1 MLKNISPLLTP
12 ELLFGLAK
20 LGHGDD
26 VALVD
31 ANFPAD
37 RVAQQAGAMLVRL
50 PGLSTTEV
58 LQAVLSVLP
67 LDHFEHPNA
76 WTMEVVGDAQAVP
89 LPVAEFRQMLKASGE
104 AEPGTLERFAFYT
117 HASATRLVV
126 QTGDLR
132 KYANLLLRKGVISN
146 DGAAA

>member
-12 ELLFGLAK
+12 QLLFGLAK

-37 RVAQQAGAMLVRL
+37 RIAEQAHARLVHL
-50 PGLSTTEV
+50 PGLSTTQV

-67 LDHFEHPNA
+67 LDSFDSPCS
-76 WTMEVVGDAQAVP
+76 WTMQVVGDAQAVP
-89 LPVAEFRQMLKASGE
+89 VPVAEFKHALRAADE
-104 AEPGTLERFAFYT
+104 AAPGSLERFAFYE
-117 HASATRLVV
+117 HARSARLVV
-126 QTGDLR
+126 QTGDQR
-132 KYANLLLRKGVISN
+132 KYANILLRKGVIAT
-146 DGAAA
+146 D

>member
-1 MLKNISPLLTP
+1 MLKNISPILTP
-12 ELLFGLAK
+12 QLLFGLAK

-37 RVAQQAGAMLVRL
+37 RVAQQAGAMLVHL
-50 PGLSTTEV
+50 PGLSTTDV
-58 LQAVLSVLP
+58 LQAVLNVLP
-67 LDHFEHPNA
+67 LDTFDSHCT

-89 LPVAEFRQMLKASGE
+89 LPVAEFRQALTAQGE
-104 AEPGTLERFAFYT
+104 AAPATLERFAFYAQ
-117 HASATRLVV
+117 ASKARLVV

-132 KYANLLLRKGVISN
+132 KYANVLLRKGVIST
-146 DGAAA
+146 D

>member
-37 RVAQQAGAMLVRL
+37 RVAEQEPQVPQGTRSRSPSADR
-50 PGLSTTEV
+50 
-58 LQAVLSVLP
+58 
-67 LDHFEHPNA
+67 DHA
-76 WTMEVVGDAQAVP
+76 YCRRTCCRWGW
-89 LPVAEFRQMLKASGE
+89 R
-104 AEPGTLERFAFYT
+104 
-117 HASATRLVV
+117 
-126 QTGDLR
+126 
-132 KYANLLLRKGVISN
+132 IC
-146 DGAAA
+146 

>member
-12 ELLFGLAK
+12 QLLFGLAK

-37 RVAQQAGAMLVRL
+37 RIAEQAHARLVHL
-50 PGLSTTEV
+50 PGLSTTQV

-67 LDHFEHPNA
+67 LDSFDSPCS
-76 WTMEVVGDAQAVP
+76 WTMQVVGDAQAVP
-89 LPVAEFRQMLKASGE
+89 VPVAEFKQALRAANE
-104 AEPGTLERFAFYT
+104 AAPGSLERFAFYE
-117 HASATRLVV
+117 HARSARLVV
-126 QTGDLR
+126 QTGDPR
-132 KYANLLLRKGVISN
+132 KYANILLRKGVIAT
-146 DGAAA
+146 D

>member
-12 ELLFGLAK
+12 QLLFGLAK

-37 RVAQQAGAMLVRL
+37 RIAEQAHARLVHL
-50 PGLSTTEV
+50 PGLSTTQV

-67 LDHFEHPNA
+67 LDSFDSPCS
-76 WTMEVVGDAQAVP
+76 WTMQVVGDVQAVP
-89 LPVAEFRQMLKASGE
+89 VPVAEFKQALRAANE
-104 AEPGTLERFAFYT
+104 AAPGSLERFAFYE
-117 HASATRLVV
+117 HARSARLVV
-126 QTGDLR
+126 QTGDQR
-132 KYANLLLRKGVISN
+132 KYANILLRKGVIAT
-146 DGAAA
+146 D

>member
-37 RVAQQAGAMLVRL
+37 RI
-50 PGLSTTEV
+50 
-58 LQAVLSVLP
+58 
-67 LDHFEHPNA
+67 
-76 WTMEVVGDAQAVP
+76 
-89 LPVAEFRQMLKASGE
+89 AEQGMPCWCSCR
-104 AEPGTLERFAFYT
+104 
-117 HASATRLVV
+117 
-126 QTGDLR
+126 D
-132 KYANLLLRKGVISN
+132 
-146 DGAAA
+146 

>member
-12 ELLFGLAK
+12 QLLFGLAK
-20 LGHGDD
+20 LGHGDE

-37 RVAQQAGAMLVRL
+37 RIAEQAHARLVEL
-50 PGLSTTEV
+50 PGLSTTQV

-67 LDHFEHPNA
+67 LDHFDSPCS
-76 WTMEVVGDAQAVP
+76 WTMQVVGDAQAVP
-89 LPVAEFRQMLKASGE
+89 APVAEFKQALHVAGE
-104 AEPGTLERFAFYT
+104 ATPGSLERFAFYE
-117 HASATRLVV
+117 HARSARLVV

-132 KYANLLLRKGVISN
+132 KYANILLRKGVIAT
-146 DGAAA
+146 D

>member
-12 ELLFGLAK
+12 QLLFGLAK

-37 RVAQQAGAMLVRL
+37 RIAEQAHARLVQL
-50 PGLSTTEV
+50 PGLSTTQV

-67 LDHFEHPNA
+67 LDHFDSPCS
-76 WTMEVVGDAQAVP
+76 WTMQVVGDAQAVP
-89 LPVAEFRQMLKASGE
+89 APVAEFKQALHVAGE
-104 AEPGTLERFAFYT
+104 AAPGSLERFAFYE
-117 HASATRLVV
+117 HARSARLVV

-132 KYANLLLRKGVISN
+132 KYANILLRKGVIAT
-146 DGAAA
+146 D

>member
-12 ELLFGLAK
+12 QLLYGLAK

-37 RVAQQAGAMLVRL
+37 RIADQGQALLVHL
-50 PGLSTTEV
+50 PGVTSTQV

-67 LDHFEHPNA
+67 LDTFETPCA
-76 WTMEVVGDAQAVP
+76 WTMQVVSDAQAVP
-89 LPVAEFRQMLKASGE
+89 AAVAEFRQQLQTQGE
-104 AEPGTLERFAFYT
+104 AAPGSLERFAFYEQ
-117 HASATRLVV
+117 ARSARLVV

-132 KYANLLLRKGVISN
+132 KYANILLRKGVIST
-146 DGAAA
+146 D

>member
-12 ELLFGLAK
+12 SLLFGLAK

-37 RVAQQAGAMLVRL
+37 RIAEQAHAQLVQL
-50 PGLSTTEV
+50 PGLTTTQV
-58 LQAVLSVLP
+58 LEAVLSVLP
-67 LDHFEHPNA
+67 LDSFDSPCS
-76 WTMEVVGDAQAVP
+76 WTMQVVGDGQAVP
-89 LPVAEFRQMLKASGE
+89 APVAELRRALNDAGE
-104 AEPGTLERFAFYT
+104 DLPGNLERFAFYEQ
-117 HASATRLVV
+117 ARSARLVV

-132 KYANLLLRKGVISN
+132 KYANILLRKGVIAT
-146 DGAAA
+146 D

>member
-12 ELLFGLAK
+12 QLLFGLAK

-37 RVAQQAGAMLVRL
+37 RIAEQAHALLVQL
-50 PGLSTTEV
+50 PGLTTTQV
-58 LQAVLSVLP
+58 LEAVLSVLP
-67 LDHFEHPNA
+67 LDSFVSPCS
-76 WTMEVVGDAQAVP
+76 WTMQVVGDVQAVP
-89 LPVAEFRQMLKASGE
+89 APVTEFRRALNDAGE
-104 AEPGTLERFAFYT
+104 ELPDNLERFAFYEQ
-117 HASATRLVV
+117 ALSARLVV

-132 KYANLLLRKGVISN
+132 KYANILLRKGVISS
-146 DGAAA
+146 D

>member
-12 ELLFGLAK
+12 QLLYGLAK

-37 RVAQQAGAMLVRL
+37 RIADQAQALLVQL
-50 PGLSTTEV
+50 PGLSTTQV

-67 LDHFEHPNA
+67 LDAFDTPNS
-76 WTMEVVGDAQAVP
+76 WTMQVVGDAQAVP
-89 LPVAEFRQMLKASGE
+89 LAVAEFRQHLLSQGE
-104 AEPGTLERFAFYT
+104 AAPGSLERFAFYEQ
-117 HASATRLVV
+117 ASTARLIV

-132 KYANLLLRKGVISN
+132 KYANILLRKGVISS
-146 DGAAA
+146 D

>member
-12 ELLFGLAK
+12 QLLFGLAK

-37 RVAQQAGAMLVRL
+37 RIAEQAHARLVQL
-50 PGLSTTEV
+50 PGLSTTQV

-67 LDHFEHPNA
+67 LDHFDSPCS
-76 WTMEVVGDAQAVP
+76 WTMQVVGDAQAVP
-89 LPVAEFRQMLKASGE
+89 APVAEFKQALHAAGE
-104 AEPGTLERFAFYT
+104 ATPGSLERFAFYE
-117 HASATRLVV
+117 HARSARLVV

-132 KYANLLLRKGVISN
+132 KYANILLRKGVIAT
-146 DGAAA
+146 D

>member
-12 ELLFGLAK
+12 QLLFGLAK

-37 RVAQQAGAMLVRL
+37 RIAEQAHARLVHL
-50 PGLSTTEV
+50 PGLSTTQV

-67 LDHFEHPNA
+67 LDSFDSPCS
-76 WTMEVVGDAQAVP
+76 WTMQVVGDAQAVP
-89 LPVAEFRQMLKASGE
+89 VPVAEFKQALRAANE
-104 AEPGTLERFAFYT
+104 AAPGSLERFAFYE
-117 HASATRLVV
+117 HARSARLVV
-126 QTGDLR
+126 QTGDQR
-132 KYANLLLRKGVISN
+132 KYANILLRKGVIAT
-146 DGAAA
+146 D

>member
-12 ELLFGLAK
+12 QLLFGLAK

-37 RVAQQAGAMLVRL
+37 RIAEQAHARLVQL
-50 PGLSTTEV
+50 PGLSTTQV

-67 LDHFEHPNA
+67 LDHFDSPCS
-76 WTMEVVGDAQAVP
+76 WTMQVVGDAQAVP
-89 LPVAEFRQMLKASGE
+89 APVAEFKQALHVAGE
-104 AEPGTLERFAFYT
+104 ATPGSLERFAFYE
-117 HASATRLVV
+117 HARSARLVV

-132 KYANLLLRKGVISN
+132 KYANILLRKGVIAT
-146 DGAAA
+146 D

>member
-37 RVAQQAGAMLVRL
+37 RVAQQAGAMLVR
-50 PGLSTTEV
+50 
-58 LQAVLSVLP
+58 
-67 LDHFEHPNA
+67 
-76 WTMEVVGDAQAVP
+76 MEVVGDAQAVP

-146 DGAAA
+146 DGAAP

>member
-12 ELLFGLAK
+12 QLLFGLAK

-37 RVAQQAGAMLVRL
+37 RIAEQAHARLVQL
-50 PGLSTTEV
+50 PGLSTTQV

-67 LDHFEHPNA
+67 LDHFDSPCS
-76 WTMEVVGDAQAVP
+76 WTMQVVGDAQAVP
-89 LPVAEFRQMLKASGE
+89 PPVAEFKQALHVAGE
-104 AEPGTLERFAFYT
+104 ATPGSLERFAFYE
-117 HASATRLVV
+117 HARSARLVV

-132 KYANLLLRKGVISN
+132 KYANILLRKGVIAT
-146 DGAAA
+146 D

>member
-37 RVAQQAGAMLVRL
+37 RIAAQAHARLVHL
-50 PGLSTTEV
+50 PGLTTTQV

-67 LDHFEHPNA
+67 LDRFDSPCS
-76 WTMEVVGDAQAVP
+76 WTMQVVGDAQAVP
-89 LPVAEFRQMLKASGE
+89 APVAEFKQALHAVDE
-104 AEPGTLERFAFYT
+104 AAPGSLERFAFYEQ
-117 HASATRLVV
+117 ARSARLVV

-132 KYANLLLRKGVISN
+132 KYANILLRKGVIAT
-146 DGAAA
+146 D

>member
-1 MLKNISPLLTP
+1 MLKNISPILTP
-12 ELLFGLAK
+12 QLLFGLAK

-37 RVAQQAGAMLVRL
+37 RVAQQAGAMLVHV

-58 LQAVLSVLP
+58 LQAVLSVLS
-67 LDHFEHPNA
+67 LDTFDSPCA

-89 LPVAEFRQMLKASGE
+89 KPVTEFRQTLTALGE
-104 AEPGTLERFAFYT
+104 APAGTLERFAFYAQ
-117 HASATRLVV
+117 ASTARLVV

-132 KYANLLLRKGVISN
+132 KYANILLRKGVIST
-146 DGAAA
+146 D

>member
-12 ELLFGLAK
+12 QLLFGLAK

-37 RVAQQAGAMLVRL
+37 RIAEQAHARLVQL
-50 PGLSTTEV
+50 PGLSTTQV

-67 LDHFEHPNA
+67 LDHFDSPCS
-76 WTMEVVGDAQAVP
+76 WTMQVVGDAQAVP
-89 LPVAEFRQMLKASGE
+89 PPVAEFKQALHVAGE
-104 AEPGTLERFAFYT
+104 ATPGSLERFAFYE
-117 HASATRLVV
+117 HARSARLVV
-126 QTGDLR
+126 QTGDQR
-132 KYANLLLRKGVISN
+132 KYANILLRKGVIAT
-146 DGAAA
+146 D

>member
-12 ELLFGLAK
+12 QLLYGLAK

-37 RVAQQAGAMLVRL
+37 RIAEQAQALRVHL
-50 PGLSTTEV
+50 PGISTTQV
-58 LQAVLSVLP
+58 LEAVLSVLP
-67 LDHFEHPNA
+67 LDTFDTPCT
-76 WTMEVVGDAQAVP
+76 WTMQVVGDAQAVP
-89 LPVAEFRQMLKASGE
+89 VPVAEFAQHLQSQGE
-104 AEPGTLERFAFYT
+104 AAPGSLERFAFYEQART
-117 HASATRLVV
+117 ARLVV

-132 KYANLLLRKGVISN
+132 KYANILLRKGVIST
-146 DGAAA
+146 D

>member
-12 ELLFGLAK
+12 QLLYGLAK

-37 RVAQQAGAMLVRL
+37 RIADQAQALLVQL
-50 PGLSTTEV
+50 PGLTTTQV
-58 LQAVLSVLP
+58 LEAVLSVLP
-67 LDHFEHPNA
+67 LDAFDTPST
-76 WTMEVVGDAQAVP
+76 WTMQVVGDAHAVP
-89 LPVAEFRQMLKASGE
+89 VAVAEFQQHLQAQGE
-104 AEPGTLERFAFYT
+104 AAPGSLERFAFYEQART
-117 HASATRLVV
+117 ARLVV

-132 KYANLLLRKGVISN
+132 KYANILLRKGVIST
-146 DGAAA
+146 D

>member
-12 ELLFGLAK
+12 QLLYGLAK

-37 RVAQQAGAMLVRL
+37 RIADQAEALLVQL
-50 PGLSTTEV
+50 PGLSTTQV

-67 LDHFEHPNA
+67 LDAVDTPNS
-76 WTMEVVGDAQAVP
+76 WTMQVVGDAQAVP
-89 LPVAEFRQMLKASGE
+89 AAVTEFRQHLLAQGE
-104 AEPGTLERFAFYT
+104 AAPGSLERFAFYEQART
-117 HASATRLVV
+117 ARLLV

-132 KYANLLLRKGVISN
+132 KYANILLRKGVIST
-146 DGAAA
+146 D

>member
-37 RVAQQAGAMLVRL
+37 RIAKQAHARLVQL
-50 PGLSTTEV
+50 PGLSTTQV
-58 LQAVLSVLP
+58 LQAVL
-67 LDHFEHPNA
+67 EHLRANP
-76 WTMEVVGDAQAVP
+76 VGDSGQAQ
-89 LPVAEFRQMLKASGE
+89 LE
-104 AEPGTLERFAFYT
+104 AGFESR
-117 HASATRLVV
+117 
-126 QTGDLR
+126 
-132 KYANLLLRKGVISN
+132 
-146 DGAAA
+146 

>member
-37 RVAQQAGAMLVRL
+37 RVAQQADARLVQL
-50 PGLSTTEV
+50 PGLSTTDV
-58 LQAVLSVLP
+58 LQAILDVLP
-67 LDHFEHPNA
+67 LDHFDHPNT
-76 WTMEVVGDAQAVP
+76 WTMEVVGDAHAVP
-89 LPVAEFRQMLKASGE
+89 MPVAEFRHMLKALGE
-104 AEPGTLERFAFYT
+104 AEPAVLERFAFYK
-117 HASATRLVV
+117 HASAARLVV

-132 KYANLLLRKGVISN
+132 KYANLLLRKGVVSS
-146 DGAAA
+146 D